1 MLTVRKHDT
10 FEKWLSSLRDIKTQA
25 RLLKR
30 LKKVEMGLLG
40 DVAPVGEG
48 VGEMREHFG
57 PGWRMYYVQ
66 HGPVVI
72 LMLGGGDKSTQSADI
87 EAAKTLART
96 LKE

>member
-1 MLTVRKHDT
+1 
-10 FEKWLSSLRDIKTQA
+10 
-25 RLLKR
+25 
-30 LKKVEMGLLG
+30 MGLLG

-57 PGWRMYYVQ
+57 SGWRMYYIQ
-66 HGPVVI
+66 RGPVLI

-96 LKE
+96 LEE